1 MKNNLLACVLI
12 GLLLNIGVQVSIA
25 QNRSSLNPEQI
36 TALKNV
42 RNDLS
47 DHLTKELIPFWT
59 KNSIDKKYGGYFT
72 CFDKDGQLYAP
83 DSSKYLN
90 TQARLIWSFSTFYK
104 MYPEN
109 KSYLQ
114 AAKQGVDF
122 FIDHF
127 WDKKNAGW
135 YWKVARNGDF
145 VDNGKVVYGQSFAIY
160 ALTEY
165 YMATGDQRGLDY
177 AEKTFETLQKYAAD
191 VARGGY
197 YENLENDWSLS
208 APGFCAGD
216 RKSLDIHMHMMECYT
231 NLYKATKDDVHKRRL
246 EEVILVLKSHMINKV
261 TGCGMNQFDLNFNP
275 IPAIAIRRTY
285 NAEREGKL
293 VETPTN
299 TTSYGHNL
307 ELLWL
312 MSWANQTME
321 KPDTTDISIF
331 RRLADH
337 SLKYG
342 LDYEFGGVYR
352 DGPQDGPALIK
363 DKEFW
368 QNAEAMVGYL
378 EIYRI
383 TKDPKY
389 LEAFNLVWK
398 FVNTKM
404 INHKVGEWTILLTR
418 EGKPIDPNVASVW
431 KVSYHSGR
439 AVIESINRIDRI
451 LKEMK

>member
-1 MKNNLLACVLI
+1 MNKTILK
-12 GLLLNIGVQVSIA
+12 
-25 QNRSSLNPEQI
+25 I
-36 TALKNV
+36 TASLVFLAMWAPIAISQNTSTENQKIILQLKAT
-42 RNDLS
+42 RNELS
-47 DHLTKELIPFWT
+47 DHLTNELIPFWAG
-59 KNSIDKKYGGYFT
+59 KAVDKKYGGYFT
-72 CFDKDGQLYAP
+72 CFDKDGQLIAP

-90 TQARLIWSFSTFYK
+90 TQARLIWSFSIFYK
-104 MYPEN
+104 LFPDN

-114 AAKQGVDF
+114 AAKQGVNF

-135 YWKVARNGDF
+135 YWKVARNGDC
-145 VDNGKVVYGQSFAIY
+145 VDNGKVVYGQCFAIY

-165 YMATGDQRGLDY
+165 YMATGDQRGLEY

-208 APGFCAGD
+208 KPGFCAGD
-216 RKSLDIHMHMMECYT
+216 RKSLDIHMHMMECFT
-231 NLYKATKDDVHKRRL
+231 NLYKATKSDVHKRRL
-246 EEVILVLKSHMINKV
+246 EEVILVLKNHMINKV

-312 MSWANQTME
+312 MSWANQTMQN
-321 KPDTTDISIF
+321 PDTTDVVIYK
-331 RRLADH
+331 RLADH

-368 QNAEAMVGYL
+368 QNSEAMVGYL

-404 INHKVGEWTILLTR
+404 INHKVGEWTILLNR
-418 EGKPIDPNVASVW
+418 EGKPIDSNVASVW
-431 KVSYHSGR
+431 KVSYHTGR
-439 AVIESINRIDRI
+439 AVIESIKRIDGI
-451 LKEMK
+451 LKDME